1 MHSAGPRRLREGET
15 GLDGATLLTRGDS
28 HVGTVQDLSARLW
41 HERELLDLL
50 TFKLEEE
57 QLLLTAGRTRWISHA
72 TREVEQVLERLKVAG
87 LERAAAAAAV
97 AQEWSLP
104 ADATL
109 RDLAGGAPDGA
120 WADILTAHLTA
131 MTEQSATIR
140 QLRDANAQFLRAA
153 ARSTQETLAATD
165 LSGSTYDARGRAA
178 PAGETH
184 LFDRDL

>member
-1 MHSAGPRRLREGET
+1 MDS
-15 GLDGATLLTRGDS
+15 ATLLTRGDS
-28 HVGTVQDLSARLW
+28 HVGTVSDLSARLW

-72 TREVEQVLERLKVAG
+72 TREVEQVLERLRAAG
-87 LERAAAAAAV
+87 LERAAAAATV
-97 AQEWSLP
+97 AHEWSLP

-109 RDLAGGAPDGA
+109 RDLAAGAPDGA
-120 WADILTAHLTA
+120 WSEILSAHLAA

-140 QLRDANAQFLRAA
+140 ALRDANAQFLRAA

-165 LSGSTYDARGRAA
+165 LTSGTTYDARGRAA
-178 PAGETH
+178 SSGEAH